1 MRTMRGDQPFASVCS
16 RLDAEWRKMAR
27 SSKGRAAVQRWVDQE
42 SALAG
47 ACSGEEVVAL
57 CHRRDGDTAGE
68 ELTDERQAALGAL
81 LRLAAQDEFAART
94 VIQAML
100 PGLVAMGRRLSYM
113 VASGSGRW
121 ADHDELEQEIVATA
135 YERVRALAGTS
146 QAWPART
153 LLDQTRGRLRVLYE
167 NERRWQARSVAMT
180 REYAEGIADSAEHS
194 AAEELAHVVVGA
206 VQDGT
211 LARGPAGLLYTCGV
225 LGRGVVSV
233 ASAAGR
239 SRWTVS
245 DSIARSAHVLA
256 AAS

>member
-1 MRTMRGDQPFASVCS
+1 MRTMRGDQPFARVCS
-16 RLDAEWRKMAR
+16 RLDAEWRKMAS
-27 SSKGRAAVQRWVDQE
+27 SSKGRSAVQRWVDQE
-42 SALAG
+42 PALAS
-47 ACSGEEVVAL
+47 ASSGEEVVAL

-68 ELTDERQAALGAL
+68 VADERQAALRAL
-81 LRLAAQDEFAART
+81 LRLAAQDEFAERT
-94 VIQAML
+94 VMQAML
-100 PGLVAMGRRLSYM
+100 PGLLAMGRRLSYM

-121 ADHDELEQEIVATA
+121 ADQDELEQEIVATA

-153 LLDQTRGRLRVLYE
+153 LLEQTRGRLRALYD
-167 NERRWQARSVAMT
+167 NERRWRAHSVAMT
-180 REYAEGIADSAEHS
+180 PEYAETMADRAEHS
-194 AAEELAHVVVGA
+194 AAEELAHVVVDA

-211 LARGPAGLLYTCGV
+211 LAPGPAGLLYTCGV
-225 LGRGVVSV
+225 LGREVRSV
-233 ASAAGR
+233 ASAAGW

>member
-1 MRTMRGDQPFASVCS
+1 LTKS
-16 RLDAEWRKMAR
+16 L
-27 SSKGRAAVQRWVDQE
+27 
-42 SALAG
+42 
-47 ACSGEEVVAL
+47 L
-57 CHRRDGDTAGE
+57 CHRRHGDTAGE

-94 VIQAML
+94 VLQAML

-153 LLDQTRGRLRVLYE
+153 LLDQTRGRLRALYE
-167 NERRWQARSVAMT
+167 NERRRQARSVAMT
-180 REYAEGIADSAEHS
+180 PEYAESIADTAEHS
-194 AAEELAHVVVGA
+194 AAEELAHMVVDA
-206 VQDGT
+206 VQNGT
-211 LARGPAGLLYTCGV
+211 LAPGPAGLLYTCGV
-225 LGRGVVSV
+225 LGREVRSV
-233 ASAAGR
+233 AAAECR
-239 SRWTVS
+239 SRWSVS
-245 DSIARSAHVLA
+245 GSIARSTHVLA